1 MRTSRSLQAQISGL
15 SALKDRLSETSF
27 ARSHVDRLHSAA
39 EALATIASSN
49 DGTGERSHQLASAS
63 KQYLS
68 AIQRAKTD
76 IAVRQ
81 AGGLQALGQ
90 EFAERVGLQ
99 SDRYANEI
107 VQAFGRAERKDQMAW
122 LTQIVESGDGRS
134 FSALME
140 APEFVT
146 GVDRKT
152 LGEFRSTMEERH
164 VPDVAAKRKV
174 FEADV
179 QTAQVAIEQASR
191 VAQDVLQIK
200 DVDGAI
206 SDRQRVAEAQEQ
218 FRGAIEE

>member
-15 SALKDRLSETSF
+15 SALKDRLSEASF
-27 ARSHVDRLHSAA
+27 ARRHVTRLHSAA
-39 EALATIASSN
+39 EALGTIASSN
-49 DGTGERSHQLASAS
+49 DGTGERAYQLASS
-63 KQYLS
+63 SRRFLDS
-68 AIQRAKTD
+68 IQRAKTD
-76 IAVRQ
+76 ISVRQ

-107 VQAFGRAERKDQMAW
+107 VQAFGRAERKDQVAW
-122 LTQIVESGDGRS
+122 LSQIVESGDGRS
-134 FSALME
+134 LAAIME

-152 LGEFRSTMEERH
+152 LGEFRNLMEQQRA
-164 VPDVAAKRKV
+164 PDLAAKRKV

-179 QTAQVAIEQASR
+179 ETAQVAIEQASR

-200 DVDGAI
+200 DVDSAVD
-206 SDRQRVAEAQEQ
+206 DRQRVVEAQAN
-218 FRGAIEE
+218 FRAAVEE